1 MTADLRSP
9 LPRLSMRAM
18 SWPASFYIDVRDKL
32 DLNPPYQRGSVW
44 DDARRRNL
52 VRSLLMGL
60 PIGSVVLNR
69 RDHTNTATGYVAV
82 VDGKQRIETL
92 RAVADGLLP
101 IPAVW
106 VDERFQG
113 RTQTVDIDGESI
125 SCVVV
130 DRDDHPFL
138 RVLGDFQLPAVEAKV
153 KTIAEEAELFELINF
168 GGVAQTDA
176 DRARAAEIAGS

>member
-1 MTADLRSP
+1 
-9 LPRLSMRAM
+9 M

-52 VRSLLMGL
+52 MRSLLMGL

-69 RDHTNTATGYVAV
+69 RDHAPAPAGFTAAAPYIAV

-92 RAVADGLLP
+92 RAVTDGLLP

-113 RTQTVDIDGESI
+113 RTQTVDIDGEAI

-130 DRDDHPFL
+130 DRDGQSLSPTSCVV
-138 RVLGDFQLPAVEAKV
+138 R
-153 KTIAEEAELFELINF
+153 
-168 GGVAQTDA
+168 
-176 DRARAAEIAGS
+176 RR